1 MSVARLA
8 GDFNQIGDKLD
19 IVLGHLRLVRLP
31 DLLEVRRLLIRI
43 RHLVGHLARKHYFHR
58 FHPPRTGL

>member
-43 RHLVGHLARKHYFHR
+43 RHLVGHLARKLYFHR